1 MAAIR
6 LVVLGRELCR
16 IEVDTPQPSPDQPG
30 ATPPPSPFAGL
41 LTRGM
46 DVMTD
51 FFTRRFVRRR
61 LL

>member
-6 LVVLGRELCR
+6 LVVLDRELCR
-16 IEVDTPQPSPDQPG
+16 IEVDTPQPSIDQPG
-30 ATPPPSPFAGL
+30 AAPPYASL